1 MSQATMVEIGGNAF
15 GIAVRDAGRVRFYAS
30 DDRVS
35 RLEGQ
40 LFRSLVHLQRA
51 VAGRLGER
59 GPAEQA
65 RPA

>member
-15 GIAVRDAGRVRFYAS
+15 GIAVRDAGQFRYYAS
-30 DDRVS
+30 DRRVS

-40 LFRSLVHLQRA
+40 VLRSLTYLQRA

-59 GPAEQA
+59 CRAERSGPL
-65 RPA
+65 